1 MVRRT
6 GFKSGSSLQLSNVVD
21 FLFLFFVEGMARA
34 VSPSKSKTTIAPGRY
49 AWMFLILVLAGEIV
63 TSCSSFVK
71 YLTKSL
77 VDDASTSSS

>member
-34 VSPSKSKTTIAPGRY
+34 VSPSKLETTIAPERY
-49 AWMFLILVLAGEIV
+49 A
-63 TSCSSFVK
+63 
-71 YLTKSL
+71 
-77 VDDASTSSS
+77 